1 MANTRKMKTR
11 LQNTNLLTVG
21 NSALKNPDWTDYAK
35 YCIEREK
42 GYRKEAFKHLDLFI
56 KATESW
62 TAEQHKEFI
71 EFIFSLTETIS
82 NNNCDFIP
90 QMLSEKLIK
99 PVLENW
105 CEIETT
111 DSRPFRWYGTQ
122 FDNED
127 YLLKALKIN
136 PADEFARLT
145 LINLSIGVINS
156 DLHHL
161 PEFYIGEPAYDLVLC
176 ERVRKQIEKLT
187 SLELRDRLTIELE
200 EYLELINNYVDWLD
214 SGELS
219 FENWGTKYNRRTG
232 NKTKTYYYDK

>member
-1 MANTRKMKTR
+1 MKTT

-21 NSALKNPDWTDYAK
+21 NTALKNPDWTDYAK

-42 GYRKEAFKHLDLFI
+42 GYRKEAFKYLDLFI
-56 KATESW
+56 NATESW
-62 TAEQHKEFI
+62 TKEQQQEYI
-71 EFIFSLTETIS
+71 EFIFYFTETIP
-82 NNNCDFIP
+82 NNHCDFIP
-90 QMLSEKLIK
+90 QTLSERLIK
-99 PVLENW
+99 PILKNW
-105 CEIETT
+105 CEIETK

-122 FDNED
+122 FENED

-136 PADEFARLT
+136 STDEFARLT
-145 LINLSIGVINS
+145 LINRSIEIINS

-161 PEFYIGEPAYDLVLC
+161 PEFYIGEPDYDLVLS
-176 ERVRKQIEKLT
+176 EKVRKQIEKLT